1 MVGLNTDLTNDEKFV
16 IGYYLSFVQLQ
27 QSGKMQDYQQMLN
40 SILQQSLWWGSQL
53 MTFELTI

>member
-1 MVGLNTDLTNDEKFV
+1 MVGLNTSLTNDEKFV

-40 SILQQSLWWGSQL
+40 SILQQSL
-53 MTFELTI
+53 

>member
-1 MVGLNTDLTNDEKFV
+1 
-16 IGYYLSFVQLQ
+16 
-27 QSGKMQDYQQMLN
+27 MQDYQQMLN